1 MTLVNL
7 DEAAYQAASFLDER
21 LLALKYPQ
29 SACPMTA
36 IYAAAASLAPRSHYV
51 FHTGHVG
58 STLIS
63 RLIGEHKHFFSLREP
78 ALLRA
83 FADEPRV
90 QHGAITAD
98 AAAYLVAVLA
108 LLARTWREEQRTV
121 IKVTSIVNELAELIL
136 AGADRPA
143 AIIMFTTPVNYLR
156 GILGGPNSRVEASA
170 LAPSRLRRLVRRLG
184 AAEFESAEGVGP
196 RTEGEQVAMNWLCE
210 MTALHQAGLRFES
223 QVLWVNFD
231 AFLLEPLAG
240 LQAIFRTLGADPSD
254 GELEALVTGP
264 LMRQYSK
271 APAHAYDAALRRQVL
286 QSADWQHGVEI
297 KRGMEWLGKVAGRH
311 PLIHS
316 VLESSAR
323 ARYTSQ

>member
-29 SACPMTA
+29 SACAMST
-36 IYAAAASLAPRSHYV
+36 IYAAAANLAPRSHYV

-63 RLIGEHKHFFSLREP
+63 RLIGEHKRFFSLREP

-83 FADEPRV
+83 FADEPTA

-98 AAAYLVAVLA
+98 ASAHLVSVLA

-143 AIIMFTTPVNYLR
+143 AIFMFTTPVNYLR
-156 GILGGPNSRVEASA
+156 GILGGPNSRVEAKA

-184 AAEFESAEGVGP
+184 AAEFESAEGRP

-210 MTALHQAGLRFES
+210 MAALHQAGLRFES
-223 QVLWVNFD
+223 HVLWVNFD

-240 LQAIFRTLGADPSD
+240 LRAIFRRLGANPSD

-286 QSADWQHGVEI
+286 QSADWQHGIEI
-297 KRGMEWLGKVAGRH
+297 KRGMEWLGKVAMRH

-323 ARYTSQ
+323 VRYTPQ